1 MARAGKSLGR
11 AAEEAASDHLVARGF
26 RILGRNVRIGPL
38 ELDVVARDGA
48 LVALVEVRARREGA
62 LVGALASIT
71 PEKQRRLLRAAA
83 GLLAAPPFDL
93 TGVTRVR
100 IDVCIVHVSR
110 DGVRVEHLAGALT
123 AD

>member
-11 AAEEAASDHLVARGF
+11 AAEDAASDHLVARGF
-26 RILGRNVRIGPL
+26 LILGRNVRIGPL
-38 ELDVVARDGA
+38 ELDIVARDGA

-71 PEKQRRLLRAAA
+71 PEKRRRLLRAAA
-83 GLLAAPPFDL
+83 GFLASPPVDL
-93 TGVTRVR
+93 AGVTRVR

-110 DGVRVEHLAGALT
+110 EGVKVEHLAGALT